1 MKINNDLF
9 LGLVFFWSA
18 FSLKFLPSFD
28 IAALKFFNS
37 FLFNSTFFTYF
48 TEFGNGWFVVALVIP
63 LLSFISFTSKTMMH
77 VPMQALI
84 LSGIYIGLIVQI
96 LKEEIFPFTRPAL
109 EVIEGINYVEPIF
122 RYATFPSGHA
132 ATIFGVI
139 LIWLHLGFQGNRFP
153 KHKTGV
159 IINPISKLLT
169 FSVLGFASFVALS
182 RVIIAAHWFTDI
194 LASLGLVLILR
205 SSLTFAKVYYHLME
219 GNIAK
224 YFSYFLVFIAWIG
237 IIFFDITEYF

>member
-1 MKINNDLF
+1 MNKDLL
-9 LGLVFFWSA
+9 LGLLLFSLA
-18 FSLKFLPSFD
+18 LSLKFFPDFD
-28 IAALKFFNS
+28 LALLKFFNN
-37 FLFNSTFFTYF
+37 FLFSETFFTYF

-63 LLSFISFTSKTMMH
+63 LLSFISRISKTIMH

-96 LKEEIFPFTRPAL
+96 MKEEIFPFTRPAL

-139 LIWLHLGFQGNRFP
+139 LIWLHLGFQKNRFP
-153 KHKTGV
+153 KHKLGG
-159 IINPISKLLT
+159 IINPISRLIT

-194 LASLGLVLILR
+194 LASFGLVLILR
-205 SSLTFAKVYYHLME
+205 STLSFDKVYYHLME

-237 IIFFDITEYF
+237 IIFFDVTEYF

>member
-1 MKINNDLF
+1 MKINSDLI
-9 LGLVFFWSA
+9 LGLIFFGLA

-28 IAALKFFNS
+28 IATLKFFNS
-37 FLFNSTFFTYF
+37 FLFSSTFFTYF

-63 LLSFISFTSKTMMH
+63 ALSFISYKSTTMLY

-84 LSGIYIGLIVQI
+84 LSGIYIGLTVQL

-109 EVIEGINYVEPIF
+109 EAIEGINYVEPIF

-139 LIWLHLGFQGNRFP
+139 LIWLQLASQE
-153 KHKTGV
+153 KQK
-159 IINPISKLLT
+159 ISRLIT
-169 FSVLGFASFVALS
+169 FSALGFASFVALS

-205 SSLTFAKVYYHLME
+205 STLSLDKVKAHLME

-224 YFSYFLVFIAWIG
+224 YFSYFLVFIAWVG